1 MSAENEITLSVQAME
16 MSWTFYEV
24 ESLVLSCRAE
34 GTFPA
39 ECIVISACRIN
50 LEVLVSISGGMVQYV
65 MNPLCNF
72 AHKLVITIGNI
83 VRKCKR
89 QVYCSIDYRYKKLLN
104 CNVQK
109 LIALRL

>member
-1 MSAENEITLSVQAME
+1 MSVENEITLSVHPME

-34 GTFPA
+34 GIFPT
-39 ECIVISACRIN
+39 ECIEISACRIN
-50 LEVLVSISGGMVQYV
+50 LEELLSISGGMVQYV

-72 AHKLVITIGNI
+72 AHKLVITIGN
-83 VRKCKR
+83 VVHECKR
-89 QVYCSIDYRYKKLLN
+89 QVYCSIDYRYKKRLN